1 MKFDVSRNDI
11 KALKFEIPTV
21 DEYNN
26 PIFGGSYLSSFFSLK
41 NGDEYP
47 CGNNQV
53 GISQSSAHKC
63 YVFFG
68 KEILLGSPVEIIM
81 TPLNQG
87 ASINARILLV
97 NPTIHGMSLSVKIK
111 AYTGIQDTRSLY
123 GSDMVGSWT
132 FSNIFKINSIGITSG
147 SYDARTWWTTYLSSN
162 KYLWRELT
170 TWTLST
176 SLPFWPS
183 SVLTGDYVIMEVS
196 LSQWVNGEPDD

>member
-1 MKFDVSRNDI
+1 
-11 KALKFEIPTV
+11 
-21 DEYNN
+21 
-26 PIFGGSYLSSFFSLK
+26 
-41 NGDEYP
+41 
-47 CGNNQV
+47 
-53 GISQSSAHKC
+53 
-63 YVFFG
+63 
-68 KEILLGSPVEIIM
+68 M

-132 FSNIFKINSIGITSG
+132 FSNIFKINSIGITQG
-147 SYDARTWWTTYLSSN
+147 SYDAQTYWTTYLSSN
-162 KYLWRELT
+162 KYIWRELT

-176 SLPFWPS
+176 SFPFWPY
-183 SVLTGDYVIMEVS
+183 SVLVGDYVIMEVS